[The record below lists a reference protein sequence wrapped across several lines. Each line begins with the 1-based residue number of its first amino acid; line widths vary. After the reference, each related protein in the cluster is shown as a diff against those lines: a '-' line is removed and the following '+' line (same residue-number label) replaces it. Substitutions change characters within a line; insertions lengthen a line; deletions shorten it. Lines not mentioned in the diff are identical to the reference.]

1 MKAHFRN
8 IMLVASLAAVP
19 AIATAA
25 DCELNVAV
33 LAAPQ
38 SENVPEAALQYLT
51 TRLAQSATQSGIVA
65 DVSGSNFFI
74 TGKFNHIQEDVLP
87 GPPAQTALH
96 TVLTLYAGNVND
108 HTIYAMKTFEL
119 RGVGT
124 STERAF
130 INAMRAINSRNS
142 EVAAFV
148 NEATGK
154 IFDYYDKNYPSI
166 VERAER
172 ASSLHHYDEALYL
185 LTQVP
190 ECCKGYGKVA
200 PLVDKA
206 YQNYIDYVGAKLLTV
221 AQAEW
226 SRSPNEHG
234 ATLAFANLVQIDTES
249 SAYAGAQKLAAEIK
263 ASVKSDRD
271 FELREKYHDSVELE
285 KRRIEAARAV
295 GVAFGNG
302 QQPTTTNL
310 MWLR

>member
-1 MKAHFRN
+1 
-8 IMLVASLAAVP
+8 MLAASLAAVP
-19 AIATAA
+19 AIAAAA

-38 SENVPEAALQYLT
+38 SENVPEATSQYLT
-51 TRLAQSATQSGIVA
+51 TRLAQAATQNGIAA
-65 DVSGSNFFI
+65 DVTGSDIFI
-74 TGKFNHIQEDVLP
+74 AGKFNHIQEDVLP
-87 GPPAQTALH
+87 GPPVQTALH

-108 HTIYAMKTFEL
+108 QTIYAMKTIEL

-130 INAMRAINSRNS
+130 INAMRTINSRNG

-148 NEATGK
+148 DEATGK
-154 IFDYYDKNYPSI
+154 IIAYYDKNYPSI
-166 VERAER
+166 IERANR
-172 ASSLHHYDEALYL
+172 ASSLHRYDEALYL
-185 LTQVP
+185 LTQIP
-190 ECCKGYGKVA
+190 ECCKGYGQVT

-206 YQNYIDYVGAKLLTV
+206 YQNYIDYVGEKLLTV

-226 SRSPNEHG
+226 SRSPDERG
-234 ATLAFANLVQIDTES
+234 ATLAFASLVQIDSES
-249 SAYAGAQKLAAEIK
+249 SAYAGATKLAAEIK

-271 FELREKYHDSVELE
+271 FELREKYHDSVDLA

-310 MWLR
+310 MWLK

>member
-19 AIATAA
+19 AIASAA
-25 DCELNVAV
+25 DCEVNVAV

-38 SENVPEAALQYLT
+38 PENVPEGTSQYLT
-51 TRLAQSATQSGIVA
+51 TRLTQAATKNGIAADISA
-65 DVSGSNFFI
+65 SNFFI
-74 TGKFNHIQEDVLP
+74 TGKFNHILEDVLP
-87 GPPAQTALH
+87 GPPMQTALH

-130 INAMRAINSRNS
+130 INAMRTINAQNR

-148 NEATGK
+148 DEATGK
-154 IFDYYDKNYPSI
+154 IIDYYDKNYPAI
-166 VERAER
+166 IERANR
-172 ASSLHHYDEALYL
+172 ASSLHHYEEAIYL
-185 LTQVP
+185 LTQIP
-190 ECCKGYGKVA
+190 ECCKGYGKVT

-206 YQNYIDYVGAKLLTV
+206 YQDYIDYVGTKLLT
-221 AQAEW
+221 AARAEW
-226 SRSPNEHG
+226 SRSPNEQG
-234 ATLAFANLVQIDTES
+234 AKLAFANLVQIEPES
-249 SAYAGAQKLAAEIK
+249 SAYPGAEKLTAEIK
-263 ASVKSDRD
+263 ASIKSDRD
-271 FELREKYHDSVELE
+271 FELREKYHDSVDLAR
-285 KRRIEAARAV
+285 RRIEAARAI
-295 GVAFGNG
+295 GVAFGTG